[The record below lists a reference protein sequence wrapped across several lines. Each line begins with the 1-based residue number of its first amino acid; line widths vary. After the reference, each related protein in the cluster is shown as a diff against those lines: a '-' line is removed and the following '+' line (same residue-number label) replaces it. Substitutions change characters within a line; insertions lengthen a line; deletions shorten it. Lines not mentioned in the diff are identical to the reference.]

1 MNLFQADSDSESVH
15 DTSSDG
21 DIVKDENDNNNE
33 DHKLTAVKREQE
45 MMRYGM
51 TSGLVVEGEGAV
63 VDEDIMTTWLEQVWF
78 RHVPPT
84 NFLLADSYHVHTA
97 HSTQK
102 ILLEV
107 NISYKLS

>member
-1 MNLFQADSDSESVH
+1 MFQFKADTDHASVNEN
-15 DTSSDG
+15 SSDG
-21 DIVKDENDNNNE
+21 DTIKEEDDNNNQE
-33 DHKLTAVKREQE
+33 HKVTVEAEKELL
-45 MMRYGM
+45 RYGM

-63 VDEDIMTTWLEQVWF
+63 VDESIMTTWLQHVWF

-102 ILLEV
+102 LLLEV
-107 NISYKLS
+107 NF